1 MKINLFPLVALSAAL
16 ALPLA
21 GWAQSSPNKSYLGI
35 NTGASFATGN
45 FRSTDAENTQSGY
58 AKTGFTVALDGA
70 HFFHGGIVGLAGQIA
85 FSDNGR
91 LLSDDVAKL
100 GAAYTEAF
108 DVDYT
113 TVHATGRYRRLTA
126 LVGPTFM
133 FGGDKLKV
141 EVRGLAGINQM
152 LGTPELTVQ
161 LEDDPA
167 TTFTQRSSHSTTFGY
182 AAGVGL
188 HYAFSDKL
196 GLVART
202 DFIGSSPITIKNDN
216 RNTSTGR
223 LSEKQPVTA
232 FNTTLG
238 LAFTLGK

>member
-1 MKINLFPLVALSAAL
+1 MRFNLVLLSAGL

-21 GWAQSSPNKSYLGI
+21 GLAQSVPNKSYFGLHA
-35 NTGASFATGN
+35 GASFATGN
-45 FRSTDAENTQSGY
+45 FRRTDAENPESGF
-58 AKTGFTVALDGA
+58 AKTGLTVALDGT
-70 HFFHGGIVGLAGQIA
+70 HFFHGGLVGLAGQVA

-91 LLSDDVAKL
+91 LLANDLAKL
-100 GAAYTEAF
+100 GDAYTEAF
-108 DVDYT
+108 DVDAT
-113 TVHATGRYRRLTA
+113 TLRASGRYRRLTA

-167 TTFTQRSSHSTTFGY
+167 NSFIQKSSRSLTFGY
-182 AAGVGL
+182 SAGLGL
-188 HYAFSDKL
+188 HYALGERL

-202 DFIGSSPITIKNDN
+202 DFMGSSPITIKNEN
-216 RNTSTGR
+216 RNNTTGR
-223 LSEKQPVTA
+223 FADKQPVTA

-238 LAFTLGK
+238 LAFTLGN